1 MLRARFLVPYSNTDT
16 QEGDYRSLVWPVR
29 HPYWC
34 SASADNGLIVVAF
47 VESEKEL
54 LANWPDA
61 LEIDIMSEET
71 EYGYTDRFPEPDYMT
86 REQRPFITEDGKQKL
101 FDEFLARKKR
111 IENSLAKFDGQAGFL
126 TFSADPLYQV
136 TELAYDNLL
145 KSVDLLT
152 LDGIDIL
159 RLDQISTAFAKYLES
174 YGSGNWI
181 DPGKV
186 LKAAKNVGLRNIGPD
201 GGPVILTGGVSLVDS
216 EEEEEDPEAAELDGD
231 DDEARSDNDDDD

>member
-1 MLRARFLVPYSNTDT
+1 MLRVRFLVPYANTET

-34 SASADNGLIVVAF
+34 SGTGDNGMIVVAF

-54 LANWPDA
+54 KANWPDA

-71 EYGYTDRFPEPDYMT
+71 EYGYTERFPEPEYMT
-86 REQRPFITEDGKQKL
+86 KELRPFITPMVMAKMMDD
-101 FDEFLARKKR
+101 FNARKKR
-111 IENSLAKFDGQAGFL
+111 IEEALAKFDGQAGFL

-136 TELAYDNLL
+136 TELAYDNLI
-145 KSVDLLT
+145 KSLDFKN

-159 RLDQISTAFAKYLES
+159 RLDQISTAFAKFLES
-174 YGSGNWI
+174 YGSGNWT

-186 LKAAKNVGLRNIGPD
+186 LKATKNAGLRNIGPD
-201 GGPVILTGGVSLVDS
+201 GGPIILTGGVSLVDS
-216 EEEEEDPEAAELDGD
+216 EDDEEDPEAAELDGD
-231 DDEARSDNDDDD
+231 DDEGRSDDDDD

>member
-1 MLRARFLVPYSNTDT
+1 MLRVRFLVPYNNTEEGT
-16 QEGDYRSLVWPVR
+16 GDYRSLIWPVR

-34 SASADNGLIVVAF
+34 SGSSDQGLIVVAF

-61 LEIDIMSEET
+61 IEIDVMSEDEKT
-71 EYGYTDRFPEPDYMT
+71 YGYTDRFPEPDYMT
-86 REQRPFITEDGKQKL
+86 KELRPFITEEGKQKL
-101 FDEFLARKKR
+101 FEEFLARKKR

-174 YGSGNWI
+174 YGSGNWV
-181 DPGKV
+181 DPGIV

-201 GGPVILTGGVSLVDS
+201 GGPIILTGGTSLVDS
-216 EEEEEDPEAAELDGD
+216 EEEEDPEIAELEGD
-231 DDEARSDNDDDD
+231 DDEARSDVDDED